1 MWIKIGDFMQTA
13 KQPKV
18 IMFSTPTC
26 SFCNT
31 AKRYFRENKIRFK
44 DIDVSRDQKAA
55 LDMRRRT
62 GQAGVPVILINNR
75 PIIGFDKPQINRLLN
90 ING

>member
-1 MWIKIGDFMQTA
+1 MET

-26 SFCNT
+26 HYCNV
-31 AKRYFRENKIRFK
+31 AKRYFREKKIRFTNV
-44 DIDVSRDQKAA
+44 DVSRDEKAA

-62 GQAGVPVILINNR
+62 GQTGVPVILINNR
-75 PIIGFDKPQINRLLN
+75 PIMGFDKPKINQFLG
-90 ING
+90 IS